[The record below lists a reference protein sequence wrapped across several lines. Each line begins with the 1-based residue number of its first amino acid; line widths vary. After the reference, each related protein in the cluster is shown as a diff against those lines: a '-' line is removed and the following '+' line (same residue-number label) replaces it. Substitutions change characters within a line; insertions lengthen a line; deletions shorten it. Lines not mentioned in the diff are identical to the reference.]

1 MFEPVTYHYLGAA
14 VMDDQ
19 IVTLLLRLVH
29 IVGGIFWVGAM
40 FLMAGFLIP
49 TARATGRDG
58 GKFMQ
63 HLMQQ
68 RKLPVYL
75 ASAML
80 LTVVSGLILYG
91 RLVAAT
97 DGAWAGTAPGIA
109 YGSGGLAAILGAS
122 LGMAISGTAARRM
135 ATIGQTVAQGGPS
148 AEQQAEMTRL
158 QSRMARGSRIAAAL
172 LLIASVA
179 MAIAR
184 YL

>member
-1 MFEPVTYHYLGAA
+1 MFEPATYHYLGAA

-80 LTVVSGLILYG
+80 LTVVSGFILYG
-91 RLVAAT
+91 RLV
-97 DGAWAGTAPGIA
+97 
-109 YGSGGLAAILGAS
+109 AAILGAS

-158 QSRMARGSRIAAAL
+158 QSRMAMGSRIAAAL